1 MAFINNEVFDGG
13 LDYAITNGTQIDIC
27 SADPTTSYADSQTYS
42 LGTKTGLTVGATE
55 DADSG
60 TGRQVVVPAILA
72 GAPGTV
78 DGTDTATH
86 WALSDGS
93 SILVASGALTSGQA
107 VTDTNDFTLDEI
119 LITIRDA
126 T

>member
-42 LGTKTGLTVGATE
+42 LGTKTGLTVGATG
-55 DADSG
+55 DAAVG
-60 TGRQVVVPAILA
+60 NGREVIVPEITD
-72 GAPGTV
+72 GTV